1 MAKRKSFSQKKKK
14 KFTFFHLSF
23 RLILLIC
30 ASALAIAYTSA
41 LINPQTFLLPT
52 LLGLYFIPLALLNF
66 VLLIVA
72 VIRKSGSF
80 WIPFL
85 SLIPSL
91 FILEFMYQPS
101 REPIPWEKGEIKI
114 LTYNTGLFK
123 SGKESKDVD
132 DNMESIMNFIES
144 EAPDIVC
151 LQEYSIRDTLSIR
164 RHFRNYPHLIH
175 HLFKHSDGRWT
186 GNVTASKFPIL
197 TSGTVVFKGSTNLS
211 LWCDILCDGRQY
223 RVFNNHLESNAIS
236 LTSLIKKLGGRNTE
250 IKPELEKIHG
260 KIKTSVARR
269 SDQTAEILTN
279 INSCKKP
286 AIICG
291 DFNDMPLS
299 YTFRQL
305 YKGRKDSFAEG
316 GQGFGAT
323 YSILWPLLRID
334 YVLLPE
340 QMEVLGHETLRKDYS
355 DHYPVIS
362 RIKPNNE
369 QDN

>member
-1 MAKRKSFSQKKKK
+1 MAQRKSFPKKKK
-14 KFTFFHLSF
+14 KNFGFFHLSF
-23 RLILLIC
+23 RVILLIC
-30 ASALAIAYTSA
+30 ACALAFAYLSA
-41 LINPQTFLLPT
+41 LINPQTFLFPT
-52 LLGLYFIPLALLNF
+52 LLGLYFIPLALLNLI
-66 VLLIVA
+66 LLIIA
-72 VIRKSGSF
+72 VFRKSSSF

-85 SLIPSL
+85 ALIPSL

-101 REPIPWEKGEIKI
+101 HEPIPWEKGEIKI
-114 LTYNTGLFK
+114 LTYNTGLFR
-123 SGKESKDVD
+123 SGKNHQDSD
-132 DNMESIMNFIES
+132 DNMEAVMNFIEN

-164 RHFRNYPHLIH
+164 RHFHNYPYIIH

-186 GNVTASKFPIL
+186 GNVTACKFPIL

-211 LWCDILCDGRQY
+211 LWCDIQYGDRQY

-236 LTSLIKKLGGRNTE
+236 LTSLIKKIGGRRSD

-279 INSCKKP
+279 INSCRKP

-305 YKGRKDSFAEG
+305 YKGRKDSFSEG
-316 GQGFGAT
+316 GKGFGAT

-334 YVLLPE
+334 YILIPE
-340 QMEVLGHETLRKDYS
+340 NMEVLGHETPRKEYS

-362 RIKPNNE
+362 RIKPNYE
-369 QDN
+369 KDI